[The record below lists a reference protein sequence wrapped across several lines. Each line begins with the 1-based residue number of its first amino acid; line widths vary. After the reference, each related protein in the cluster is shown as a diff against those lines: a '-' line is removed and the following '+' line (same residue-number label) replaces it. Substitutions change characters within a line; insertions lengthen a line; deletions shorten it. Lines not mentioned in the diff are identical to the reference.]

1 MALEFMKHSE
11 IRILVIDDEPVI
23 RDSLVGFLED
33 CDFAVSSVESA
44 EEALENLQEGLFDL
58 AIVDLRLP
66 GMSGEE
72 FIKKAFVIAPE
83 IKYVIH
89 TGSVSY
95 RLSDELLEIGIR
107 PEHVFL
113 KPQTDLSIFVDTIQ
127 LLLK

>member
-1 MALEFMKHSE
+1 MKHSE
-11 IRILVIDDEPVI
+11 IRILVIDDEPLI

-33 CDFAVSSVESA
+33 YEFAVSSVESA
-44 EEALENLQEGLFDL
+44 EEALENLQVGLFDL

-72 FIKKAFVIAPE
+72 LIKKAFVIAPE

-89 TGSVSY
+89 TGSVNY
-95 RLSDELLEIGIR
+95 RLSDELLEIGIK

-113 KPQTDLSIFVDTIQ
+113 KPQTDLSIFIDTIQ